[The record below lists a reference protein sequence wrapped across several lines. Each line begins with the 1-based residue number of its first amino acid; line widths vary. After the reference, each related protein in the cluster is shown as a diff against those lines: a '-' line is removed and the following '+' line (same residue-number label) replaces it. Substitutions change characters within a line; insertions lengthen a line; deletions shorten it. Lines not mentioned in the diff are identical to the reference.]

1 MNVQSLLAK
10 LKGQSQ
16 QGHHHVALLQPDAV
30 YFASSAQHD
39 QPAHVEPISS
49 SWEKSLA
56 HVLQL
61 KVTPGQ
67 RVSIV
72 LASHHYQIFQLDKP
86 AIPRSE
92 WPAALPF
99 LVKDLISERVND
111 IVVDGRLLPGDNK
124 IQVYVLAKKVVDK
137 MVDVLRRNQCELDAI
152 IPEDEVWAHSAGD
165 LANFIL
171 LQRSHKGQFKLGA
184 FVDYTP
190 TFQRTIRS
198 VYPPL
203 TGESASA
210 LQLDGLAL
218 ELQRSMDYLS
228 SQLKGVTLNQLKIC
242 CDDEDQN
249 ALVAALSERLTATT
263 SMLASPALR
272 CGQIVVNMAR
282 SLALPSVNLYP
293 EHLKPKRDRFN
304 LTSVVASWL
313 LAALVLGGMYG
324 LARWQQAQLNQE
336 FAAAQAQAQQFKQ
349 QLAAQQAKLA
359 VHRPSAEKLAAV
371 NRLKQQIQ
379 ATQAALAAVGHYD
392 PSRQGGYSEIM
403 QALAKLG
410 RNDISLSDIY
420 ITHDRLD
427 LKGLA
432 RSASVVPNWVNQFKQ
447 EVSLVGRNFE
457 KVRLGRNEQDV
468 ITFELRTRAE
478 GK

>member
-1 MNVQSLLAK
+1 MNVQSLFAK

-56 HVLQL
+56 HLLQL
-61 KVTPGQ
+61 KATPGQ

-99 LVKDLISERVND
+99 LVKDLISERVSD
-111 IVVDGRLLPGDNK
+111 IVADGRLLPGDNK

-137 MVDVLRRNQCELDAI
+137 IVDVLLRNQCELDAI

-263 SMLASPALR
+263 SVLASPALQ
-272 CGQIVVNMAR
+272 CGQIVVNTAR
-282 SLALPSVNLYP
+282 SLGLPSVNLYP
-293 EHLKPKRDRFN
+293 EHLKPKRARFN
-304 LTSVVASWL
+304 LTTLLASWF

-324 LARWQQAQLNQE
+324 LARWQQAQLAQE
-336 FAAAQAQAQQFKQ
+336 LAVAQAQAQQFKQ

-359 VHRPSAEKLAAV
+359 AHKPSAEKLAAV
-371 NRLKQQIQ
+371 ERLKQQIQ
-379 ATQAALAAVGHYD
+379 ATQASLAAVGNYD
-392 PSRQGGYSEIM
+392 QSRQGGYSDIM

>member
-16 QGHHHVALLQPDAV
+16 QGHHHVALLQPDAI
-30 YFASSAQHD
+30 YFASSTQHD
-39 QPAHVEPISS
+39 QPAHVEPINS

-99 LVKDLISERVND
+99 LVKDLISERVSD
-111 IVVDGRLLPGDNK
+111 IVADGRLLPGDNK

-137 MVDVLRRNQCELDAI
+137 IVDVLLRNQCELDAI
-152 IPEDEVWAHSAGD
+152 IPEDEVWAHSAGE

-249 ALVAALSERLTATT
+249 ALVASLSERLTAST
-263 SMLASPALR
+263 SLIASSALQ
-272 CGQIVVNMAR
+272 CGQIVVNTAL
-282 SLALPSVNLYP
+282 SLGSPSVNLYP
-293 EHLKPKRDRFN
+293 QHLRPKRDRFN
-304 LTSVVASWL
+304 LTTLVASWL

-324 LARWQQAQLNQE
+324 LARWQQAQLAQE
-336 FAAAQAQAQQFKQ
+336 LAVAQAQSQQFKQ

-359 VHRPSAEKLAAV
+359 AHKPAAEKLAAV
-371 NRLKQQIQ
+371 ERLKQQIQ
-379 ATQAALAAVGHYD
+379 ATQASLAAVGNYD
-392 PSRQGGYSEIM
+392 QSRQGGYSEIM

-427 LKGLA
+427 LKGVA